1 MTERPPY
8 RDLAPMAERADIHVP
23 EPQRPLHAPPPTA
36 APKAPPARP
45 APPTPPTP
53 RPAAPA
59 PVSAPKATTDGVILT
74 RASSLPMSA
83 IAWLWQHWLACG
95 KVHLLAGA
103 PGQGKTTI
111 ALAMGATVS
120 IGGRWP
126 DGSRCAVGNVLMWSG
141 EDDPGDTLAPR
152 LKAMGADMDRV
163 YFVTGARVDG
173 EAVSFDPARDLAQLA
188 SAVVALGDVRLIVVD
203 PIVSAVTGDSHKNT
217 EVRRALQP
225 LVDLAA
231 QIGAAVVGITH
242 LSKGT
247 SGKDPTERVTG
258 SIAFTAIVR
267 VVLLAAKVT
276 DDNGKDR
283 RVLVRS
289 KSNIGP
295 DDGGFVYH
303 LEQGE
308 AAPGIPAS
316 MVTWGEAL
324 EGSARALLAEAD
336 ADTPADTSDEIA
348 KREGIDDVLIRFIGH
363 DTVPG
368 DQVKAKL
375 KAEGFT
381 DKQIRNAR
389 ERVGVVVKRSGFGK
403 EIASY
408 WKLPDSVQLPEADA
422 HSCPPAPFVPIDAHS
437 QSWARMGT
445 NGKKG
450 HEWSEPDGADGP
462 AGEVI

>member
-1 MTERPPY
+1 
-8 RDLAPMAERADIHVP
+8 
-23 EPQRPLHAPPPTA
+23 
-36 APKAPPARP
+36 
-45 APPTPPTP
+45 
-53 RPAAPA
+53 
-59 PVSAPKATTDGVILT
+59 
-74 RASSLPMSA
+74 MSA
-83 IAWLWQHWLACG
+83 IAWLWQHWLTCG
-95 KVHLLAGA
+95 KLHLLAGA

-141 EDDPGDTLAPR
+141 EDDPSDTLAPR

-163 YFVTGARVDG
+163 YFVTGAP
-173 EAVSFDPARDLAQLA
+173 S
-188 SAVVALGDVRLIVVD
+188 
-203 PIVSAVTGDSHKNT
+203 
-217 EVRRALQP
+217 
-225 LVDLAA
+225 

-316 MVTWGEAL
+316 MITWGEAL
-324 EGSARALLAEAD
+324 ERSARALLAD
-336 ADTPADTSDEIA
+336 AETPPI
-348 KREGIDDVLIRFIGH
+348 
-363 DTVPG
+363 
-368 DQVKAKL
+368 
-375 KAEGFT
+375 
-381 DKQIRNAR
+381 
-389 ERVGVVVKRSGFGK
+389 
-403 EIASY
+403 
-408 WKLPDSVQLPEADA
+408 
-422 HSCPPAPFVPIDAHS
+422 PPA
-437 QSWARMGT
+437 
-445 NGKKG
+445 
-450 HEWSEPDGADGP
+450 
-462 AGEVI
+462 EVEILDELFSLRAPMPSGREC

>member
-1 MTERPPY
+1 MTARAPY
-8 RDLAPMAERADIHVP
+8 QGLASLAERADIHVP
-23 EPQRPLHAPPPTA
+23 EP
-36 APKAPPARP
+36 KRP
-45 APPTPPTP
+45 AVAPTT
-53 RPAAPA
+53 RPAATPKPEPQPA
-59 PVSAPKATTDGVILT
+59 ASKPAASPSKSSPDGVILT
-74 RASSLPMSA
+74 RASSLPMTA

-95 KVHLLAGA
+95 KVHLLAGS

-111 ALAMGATVS
+111 ALSMGAIVS

-126 DGSRCAVGNVLMWSG
+126 DGSRCPVGNVLVWSG
-141 EDDPGDTLAPR
+141 EDDPSDTLAPR
-152 LKAMGADMDRV
+152 LKSMGADMDRI

-173 EAVSFDPARDLAQLA
+173 EDVSFDPARDLAQLA
-188 SAVVALGDVRLIVVD
+188 AAVVGLGEVRLIVVD

-231 QIGAAVVGITH
+231 HIGAAVVGITH

-247 SGKDPTERVTG
+247 SGRDPTERVTG

-267 VVLLAAKVT
+267 VVLLAAKVKG
-276 DDNGKDR
+276 DDGEDR

-316 MVTWGEAL
+316 VVTWGEAL
-324 EGSARALLAEAD
+324 QGSARELLAEAD
-336 ADTPADTSDEIA
+336 AADDTADDTA
-348 KREGIDDVLIRFIGH
+348 KRDGIDEVLIRFIGR

-368 DQVKAKL
+368 DQVKAHL

-381 DKQIRNAR
+381 DKQIRKAR
-389 ERVGVVVKRSGFGK
+389 ERLNIIMKRTGFGK

-408 WKLPDSVQLPEADA
+408 WKLPDTVRLPEADA
-422 HSCPPAPFVPIDAHS
+422 HSCPSAPFVPIDAHS

-445 NGKKG
+445 NGEKG
-450 HEWSEPDGADGP
+450 HEWRDPGALPDATD
-462 AGEVI
+462 EVF